1 MVTTLGRQT
10 LAALGAACGQH
21 AAATDGRVA
30 GTEAMTAFPY
40 EFAGLVGALHCT
52 YSVLN
57 KVIQ

>member
-21 AAATDGRVA
+21 TAATDGRAA
-30 GTEAMTAFPY
+30 GTEAVAAFPY
-40 EFAGLVGALHCT
+40 EFAWLVGALHCT

-57 KVIQ
+57 KVIR